1 MKTDAVVHLFIFP
14 CGKVESLNNQTSD
27 TSKLRM
33 TQVQT
38 RLKEIIEET
47 IRTYRGM
54 VCCLAG
60 LEGGGKSTAATA
72 LSEASSLVKV
82 VYVSKALTEHCA
94 FLEGGG
100 ESGAPIG
107 RNTRRLVQTVR
118 DKMARRDKDID
129 PTFLNAAMH
138 RALTQVTGGEVVGD
152 AMPDTF
158 VIVDGWPRRKWQAA
172 NAHALLGG
180 FFPKNPALIL
190 EVGCD
195 QREAHRRAVSR
206 GGEWN
211 TPENITRSHVE
222 YQRFM
227 PEVLDAAKSWSD
239 HLFVNSDGPQVQT
252 LSNLVEA
259 LDRYCTRIAGGNFKT
274 PSAAPVPAR
283 PAIAPGAKPARVVPF
298 TSSGAAARLEA

>member
-1 MKTDAVVHLFIFP
+1 MKTDAVVHLFIFL
-14 CGKVESLNNQTSD
+14 CGKMESLNNQTSD

-33 TQVQT
+33 IQV
-38 RLKEIIEET
+38 RLREIIESA
-47 IRTYRGM
+47 IRNHRGV

-72 LSEASSLVKV
+72 LSEASPLVKV
-82 VYVSKALTEHCA
+82 VYVSQALTAHCA

-107 RNTRRLVQTVR
+107 RNTRSLVQTVR

-129 PTFLNAAMH
+129 PTFLNAALH
-138 RALTQVTGGEVVGD
+138 RALTKATGGEVVGD
-152 AMPDTF
+152 AMPNTF
-158 VIVDGWPRRKWQAA
+158 VIVDGWPRRKWQAK

-180 FFPKNPALIL
+180 FFPNNPALIL

-195 QREAHRRAVSR
+195 RQEAHRRAVSR

-227 PEVLDAAKSWSD
+227 PEVLDAARTWSD
-239 HLFVNSDGPQVQT
+239 HLFVNSDGSQQQT
-252 LSNLVEA
+252 LSNLVAA
-259 LDRYCTRIAGGNFKT
+259 LDRYCARIAGGNFKT
-274 PSAAPVPAR
+274 PSATPVPAM

-298 TSSGAAARLEA
+298 TLHGAVALREA